1 MLYYLLPLPSL
12 FPQPP
17 PPKLFKEQSSIV
29 SRLCK
34 CQRFAGK
41 PVPPQAVLEY
51 GGVP

>member
-1 MLYYLLPLPSL
+1 MLYYLLPPSL
-12 FPQPP
+12 PP
-17 PPKLFKEQSSIV
+17 PPSSKQFKEQSSIG

>member
-1 MLYYLLPLPSL
+1 MLYYLLPPPPL

-17 PPKLFKEQSSIV
+17 PPKLFKEQSSIG

>member
-1 MLYYLLPLPSL
+1 MLYYLLPPRL

-17 PPKLFKEQSSIV
+17 PPKLFKEQSSIG